1 MKFAYAES
9 SQSKT
14 WMNPRYIVQI
24 QHVKDNTTNFVV
36 FVGANDSG
44 DQEEYTPLY
53 PRFETQGK
61 TIQEGLYHAGGI
73 AEALIREMRTM
84 PENVALSEVEKLLQ
98 VVKKLMERAYGLG
111 GSSKIQ
117 ISTPGKDF

>member
-1 MKFAYAES
+1 MRFTYAES
-9 SQSKT
+9 PESKT

-24 QHVKDNTTNFVV
+24 QHVKERMTNFVV

-61 TIQEGLYHAGGI
+61 TIQEGFYHAGGI
-73 AEALIREMRTM
+73 AESLVREMSKM
-84 PENVALSEVEKLLQ
+84 PEDVALSEVERLLKA
-98 VVKKLMERAYGLG
+98 VKKLMERAYGLG

-117 ISTPGKDF
+117 ILLPGKDF